1 MMQKFFHRLAFKI
14 GIVIILIEIITL
26 SMLGW
31 YYTHRFH
38 EQIVQRVIDK
48 VQIPGKL
55 IAQGLLPYSA
65 AANAELL
72 NRLVGEDVVDSMVIW
87 VNGFV
92 VHALRQELVG
102 VLLTQVSEL
111 NPEWF
116 TPQARDP
123 FIKFFPDERPPYV
136 MSITPIP
143 GVDGQTPVFFVYLK
157 TNIQQVGQEK
167 TNVLVLFFVGAFVTV
182 WVTSLALLALF
193 RQVILVRLT
202 RTLHVLHAISN
213 GQISARIP
221 PPLISDE
228 IGQLQSEINTM
239 IAELESK
246 INSLHQEIIE
256 GHLME
261 EALRQSENLIHS
273 LLESLPQYIYS
284 KDLEGRFTYV
294 NQSFCRLCNLT
305 PSELIGKND
314 FDLHSPEI
322 AEKYLRDDARVIQ
335 TGQPLELIEYHEIP
349 GKEGFYV
356 QVIKI
361 PLFNSRGEI
370 SGTLGIFWDI
380 TKEKKAM
387 ESLRQSELLYRTTIN
402 ALHEAIYVIDPQFRV
417 TLCNSALLQW
427 VQQYSGETQIIG
439 QSIFDV
445 FTSFPQEFHEG
456 YRQIF
461 QTREMLVIENKM
473 TIKGR
478 EVFLEIWK
486 IPVVEEDQVRQIIT
500 VIRDITEKKLTEKAI
515 SESHARYHNLIEN
528 APLGIAS
535 FNTEGKILEANTM
548 FIAIFGAPSVEAV
561 HQLNMFTSSTL
572 VEAGIAQDVQQCL
585 DTGFPV
591 IAENFLTSEW
601 DKQGY
606 VRYYLTPIK
615 DLQGRVK
622 EIHVLMEDYTE
633 RKSVENALKE
643 SETEYRSLFK
653 NMLSGLAYHKV
664 VVDDQ
669 NHPIDYIFLEVND
682 AYERLTGLGKDI
694 IGKRM
699 TEIIPG
705 IRNYEPDLVQIYGNV
720 ALTGKET
727 SFEFFFEPFGLWF
740 SVAAYSSEKGYF
752 VTIYD
757 DITERKWTEESLHKL
772 NEELEQRVEVRTNEL
787 QKTNKALQESL
798 LTIERTQ
805 QQLVQSE
812 KMAAL
817 GGLVA
822 GIAHEINTP
831 VGIGVTAASYLR
843 QQTEDMK
850 QMYEGQ
856 AMKRSDFEKYLEL
869 ANDSTTMILLN
880 LRRAADLIQS
890 FKQVAVDQT
899 SWDMR
904 TFRLREYI
912 DNVLRSLHPKLK
924 RTRHIVQV
932 NCSHEIELS
941 SYPGDFSQIF
951 TNLIINSL
959 VHGFEEIEQG
969 KIVIEVSI
977 KEDLLVIEYRDN
989 GKGIAQ
995 EHLPKIF
1002 DPFYTTKR
1010 GQGGSGLGLNIVYS
1024 LVTQR
1029 LNGRITCRST
1039 PNIGTTFIIE
1049 VPLISPIAL
1058 QQIH

>member
-1 MMQKFFHRLAFKI
+1 MTQKFFHRLTFKI

-26 SMLGW
+26 STLGW

-38 EQIVQRVIDK
+38 KQIVQRVIDK
-48 VQIPGKL
+48 VQIPGML
-55 IAQGLLPYSA
+55 MSQGLLPYSA
-65 AANAELL
+65 VTNADLL
-72 NRLVGEDVVDSMVIW
+72 KRLVGEEIIDSMVIW
-87 VNGFV
+87 VNGYV
-92 VHALRQELVG
+92 VHALRQELAG

-111 NPEWF
+111 SPAWF
-116 TPQARDP
+116 TPQVRAP
-123 FIKFFPDERPPYV
+123 FIQFFPDEHPPYL

-157 TNIQQVGQEK
+157 TNIQQAEQEK
-167 TNVLVLFFVGAFVTV
+167 TNVLVLFFVGACVTV
-182 WVTSLALLALF
+182 WVTSFALLALF
-193 RQVILVRLT
+193 RQIILVRLT
-202 RTLHVLHAISN
+202 QTLHVLHAVST
-213 GQISARIP
+213 GQTSARIL
-221 PPLISDE
+221 PPLIPDE
-228 IGQLQSEINTM
+228 IGQLQSGINTM
-239 IAELESK
+239 VAELESK
-246 INSLHQEIIE
+246 IDTLHQEIIE
-256 GHLME
+256 GRLME

-294 NQSFCRLCNLT
+294 NQNFCRLHDLT
-305 PSELIGKND
+305 VADLIGKTD
-314 FDLHSPEI
+314 FDLHPPEF
-322 AEKYLRDDARVIQ
+322 AQKYLEDDAHIIQ
-335 TGQPLELIEYHEIP
+335 TGQLFEIVEYHQILHE
-349 GKEGFYV
+349 EGFYV

-380 TKEKKAM
+380 TKEKKAI

-427 VQQYSGETQIIG
+427 VPQYSEATQILG
-439 QSIFDV
+439 QSISDV
-445 FTSFPQEFHEG
+445 FASFPQEFHEE

-461 QTREMLVIENKM
+461 QTREMLVTENTMRIED
-473 TIKGR
+473 R
-478 EVFLEIWK
+478 EVFFEMHK
-486 IPVVEEDQVRQIIT
+486 IPVIEEDQVRQIIT

-515 SESHARYHNLIEN
+515 SETHARYHNLIEN

-548 FIAIFGAPSVEAV
+548 FIAIFGASSVEAV
-561 HQLNMFTSSTL
+561 RQLNMFTSPPL
-572 VEAGIAQDVQQCL
+572 VEARIAQDVRQCL
-585 DTGFPV
+585 ETGLPV

-601 DKQGY
+601 EKQVY
-606 VRYYLTPIK
+606 LRYYLTPIK
-615 DLQGRVK
+615 DLQGCVK

-633 RKSVENALKE
+633 RKLVENALKE

-669 NHPIDYIFLEVND
+669 GQPVDYIFLEVND
-682 AYERLTGLGKDI
+682 AYERLTGLGKDV

-705 IRNYEPDLVQIYGNV
+705 IRNYEPDLIRIFGNV
-720 ALTGKET
+720 ALTGEEI

-740 SVAAYSSEKGYF
+740 SVAAYSAEEGYF
-752 VTIYD
+752 VTIYN
-757 DITERKWTEESLHKL
+757 DITERKWTEESLQKL

-787 QKTNKALQESL
+787 QKANKALQESL

-805 QQLVQSE
+805 KQLVQSE

-822 GIAHEINTP
+822 GVAHEINTP

-843 QQTEDMK
+843 QQTENIK
-850 QMYEGQ
+850 QMYESQ
-856 AMKRSDFEKYLEL
+856 VMKRSDFEKYLEL

-880 LRRAADLIQS
+880 LQRAHDLIQN

-899 SWDMR
+899 SWDRR
-904 TFRLREYI
+904 TFKLRDYI
-912 DNVLRSLHPKLK
+912 DKVLQSLYPKLK
-924 RTRHIVQV
+924 RTQHTIQV
-932 NCSHEIELS
+932 NCSHEIELT

-959 VHGFEEIEQG
+959 IHGFEQIEQG
-969 KIVIEVSI
+969 EIVIEASI
-977 KEDLLVIEYRDN
+977 KENLLVIEYRDN
-989 GKGIAQ
+989 GKGITQ

-1029 LNGRITCRST
+1029 LNGRIVCRST
-1039 PNIGTTFIIE
+1039 PNVGTTFIIE
-1049 VPLISPIAL
+1049 VPLTSPIES
-1058 QQIH
+1058 QMH